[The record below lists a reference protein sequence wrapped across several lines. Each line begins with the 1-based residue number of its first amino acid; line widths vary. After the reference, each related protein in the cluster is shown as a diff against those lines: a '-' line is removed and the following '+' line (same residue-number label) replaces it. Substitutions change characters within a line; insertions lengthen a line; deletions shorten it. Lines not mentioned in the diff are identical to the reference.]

1 MNRVI
6 SLSIAIL
13 VILNT
18 PTQAE
23 THVVPD
29 DYATIQQAIDD
40 SNDGDV
46 IIVDPGT
53 YSENINFSGKNIV
66 LTSADPNNPEIV
78 AATVIDGEKKGSVVS
93 FVNGESSKA
102 VLAGF
107 TITGG
112 YGTQAEVLGENILW
126 GGGVFCHNASP
137 TIISNVITGNNCPFE
152 MTVDGSEQSAV
163 CYGAGVGCIDSGG
176 IISRNTIKN
185 NSAFAGAGIM
195 TYNGDAKIANN
206 LIYDNSAVYGGGVVL
221 FGGQLINNTIAGND
235 ASLSED
241 GIAGNVYLINSSQ
254 FNPIRIS
261 NNIISDAKSG
271 GGIFIED
278 NTNDSVIT
286 FNNVWGNKPGNYF
299 GRDPNTGE
307 SIFDG
312 PADRTGRVG
321 NISENPLFGNNYHI
335 DFASVCRDAGD
346 PNYTAYPWQRDIDGE
361 YAVMGERVDIGAD
374 EVTANPRPVADAGS
388 DQFFDVLNDRIVLD
402 GTGSR
407 NLDASGTLY
416 YQWRQNGGPTVDLA
430 DPNASKP
437 DFVPVIEDVYF
448 FELTVS
454 DGHNHSAPDIVMIV
468 VGNRTPVA
476 DAGQDRTY
484 EVGESVVLDGSGSY
498 DPDRDDVLSYSWTQI
513 SGAAVELL
521 DANNPSARFT
531 PQAEGEYVFE
541 LIVNDSSDQS
551 LPDTIIISCWFG
563 SMPDEYGYRWI
574 DSDSPY
580 GPKYHWIDIQQTGIE
595 INGLENSFEESVGPF
610 LLGFNFEFYGSTYDH
625 FYVQSNGLISFDSAP
640 VTYNNR
646 QIPAADGYD
655 NIIAWMW
662 TYMNPTSSSKIYYQ
676 QFANRTVVQFVDYT
690 MGWGGSVNAE
700 VILYE
705 SGIIV
710 IQYKDFSE
718 DAYLYSYTIGI
729 ENADGTVGTQ
739 VAFNDSYYLHDELA
753 VEISFGPPYEPVADA
768 GSDQYLDRI
777 ELVTLDGTGS
787 NDRDPCD
794 VLTYQWT
801 QIAGPAAQLSDFTAV
816 QPTFMPESESE
827 YWFRLVVSDGIETSA
842 PDEVLIVVGNR
853 APVADTGP
861 TIVVQVPGR
870 VNLDG
875 TGSFDPDLNDE
886 LTYIWTQLEGQPVV
900 LEDANTATPSFD
912 CSEEGSYVFEL
923 IVSDG
928 LAESKPSVTQI
939 TTVVVTLNRLDLD
952 VGFNT
957 NHYFHYPD
965 VSGQTVVYGVG
976 SACDY
981 TWNIKCKDMETRQV
995 QSFSGGGIDT
1005 QPKIDGDILVW
1016 FGGPK
1021 WGNPWYHEPSN
1032 ASIFVR
1038 NISTGSQQTL
1048 RHYSMSKSYSHPV
1061 VSGNKVVWLE
1071 HLNLDP
1077 NPPGNEANSWW
1088 NTPYNICGAD
1098 ITNLESPRY
1107 FTIALDVG
1115 NRDPYPCH
1123 SYSSDFDDVID
1134 ICGDIVV
1141 YEAGGDIYGADI
1153 SKSRYTT
1160 VFTICSDSARQF
1172 DPAISGNIVVW
1183 TDERNDAGDIY
1194 GADISDMNN
1203 IREIEIIKEP
1213 GSQQQPAID
1222 ERAIVYVDTY
1232 DNQIKICCLTRK
1244 YGVLDIK
1251 LENPIFGLG
1260 PAIDGQTIVWQTASY
1275 GEADGVSL
1283 QFGYSIAD
1291 GPVEN
1296 LNTGKH
1302 YDYIQHAVDNAE
1314 SGHEIVVG
1322 PGTYNES
1329 INFKGKKLTVSSSN
1343 PDDPAIVAATVI
1355 KGRGRIATFENGED
1369 TNSILSGFTITGGG
1383 NGIYCTEAAP
1393 TITNCIITGN
1403 INAGIMLYSGG
1414 NPTITNCDIV
1424 ANYGAGIEMHPRKS
1438 ARSTFFNYPQISN
1451 SIIAKNTLQGI
1462 FGGVPTITNCT
1473 IANNFMD
1480 GIYGSRPTVTNSII
1494 YFNGSAQITESVAT
1508 VTYTN
1513 VQGLWP
1519 GLGNI
1524 DFDPLFADCIN
1535 LNYHL
1540 QSQAGR
1546 WDPDSQTWIQDN
1558 LTSPCIDKGDPAS
1571 HVGDEPAPNGDIINM
1586 GAYGGT
1592 AQASMTF
1599 SD

>member
-1 MNRVI
+1 
-6 SLSIAIL
+6 
-13 VILNT
+13 
-18 PTQAE
+18 
-23 THVVPD
+23 VPD
-29 DYATIQQAIDD
+29 T
-40 SNDGDV
+40 
-46 IIVDPGT
+46 
-53 YSENINFSGKNIV
+53 
-66 LTSADPNNPEIV
+66 
-78 AATVIDGEKKGSVVS
+78 
-93 FVNGESSKA
+93 
-102 VLAGF
+102 
-107 TITGG
+107 
-112 YGTQAEVLGENILW
+112 
-126 GGGVFCHNASP
+126 
-137 TIISNVITGNNCPFE
+137 
-152 MTVDGSEQSAV
+152 
-163 CYGAGVGCIDSGG
+163 
-176 IISRNTIKN
+176 
-185 NSAFAGAGIM
+185 
-195 TYNGDAKIANN
+195 
-206 LIYDNSAVYGGGVVL
+206 
-221 FGGQLINNTIAGND
+221 
-235 ASLSED
+235 
-241 GIAGNVYLINSSQ
+241 
-254 FNPIRIS
+254 
-261 NNIISDAKSG
+261 
-271 GGIFIED
+271 
-278 NTNDSVIT
+278 
-286 FNNVWGNKPGNYF
+286 
-299 GRDPNTGE
+299 
-307 SIFDG
+307 
-312 PADRTGRVG
+312 
-321 NISENPLFGNNYHI
+321 
-335 DFASVCRDAGD
+335 
-346 PNYTAYPWQRDIDGE
+346 
-361 YAVMGERVDIGAD
+361 
-374 EVTANPRPVADAGS
+374 
-388 DQFFDVLNDRIVLD
+388 
-402 GTGSR
+402 
-407 NLDASGTLY
+407 
-416 YQWRQNGGPTVDLA
+416 
-430 DPNASKP
+430 
-437 DFVPVIEDVYF
+437 
-448 FELTVS
+448 
-454 DGHNHSAPDIVMIV
+454 
-468 VGNRTPVA
+468 
-476 DAGQDRTY
+476 
-484 EVGESVVLDGSGSY
+484 
-498 DPDRDDVLSYSWTQI
+498 
-513 SGAAVELL
+513 
-521 DANNPSARFT
+521 
-531 PQAEGEYVFE
+531 
-541 LIVNDSSDQS
+541 
-551 LPDTIIISCWFG
+551 
-563 SMPDEYGYRWI
+563 YGYRWF
-574 DSDSPY
+574 DSDSPF
-580 GPKYHWIDIQQTGIE
+580 GPKYRWIDIQQTGTRIS
-595 INGLENSFEESVGPF
+595 GLDYSFEECVGPF
-610 LLGFNFEFYGSTYDH
+610 PLGFNFEFYGSTYDH

-646 QIPAADGYD
+646 QIPAVDGYD

-718 DAYLYSYTIGI
+718 DAYLYQYSIGI

-739 VAFNDSYYLHDELA
+739 VAFNDRYYLHDELA

-787 NDRDPCD
+787 NDRDPSD

-801 QIAGPAAQLSDFTAV
+801 QIAGPVVQLSNFTAV

-870 VNLDG
+870 VSLDG

-900 LEDANTATPSFD
+900 LEDANAATPSFD

-928 LAESKPSVTQI
+928 LAESKPSVTQVI
-939 TTVVVTLNRLDLD
+939 TVLVTLNRLDLD

-957 NHYFHYPD
+957 NDYFHYPD

-981 TWNIKCKDMETRQV
+981 TWSLKCKDIGTSKVE
-995 QSFSGGGIDT
+995 SFSGGGIDT

-1016 FGGPK
+1016 FGGPG
-1021 WGNPWYHEPSN
+1021 WGSPWYHEPSN
-1032 ASIFVR
+1032 TSVFAR
-1038 NISTGSQQTL
+1038 NISTGTQRTL
-1048 RHYSMSKSYSHPV
+1048 RQYSMSESYSHPV

-1071 HLNLDP
+1071 HLDLDP
-1077 NPPGNEANSWW
+1077 NPLGNEANRWW

-1098 ITNLESPRY
+1098 ITDLNNPRY

-1153 SKSRYTT
+1153 SNSRYTT

-1251 LENPIFGLG
+1251 LENPLFGLG

-1275 GEADGVSL
+1275 GDADGVSL
-1283 QFGYSIAD
+1283 QFEYSIAD

-1329 INFKGKKLTVSSSN
+1329 INFKGKKITVSSAN
-1343 PDDPAIVAATVI
+1343 PDDPAVVAATVI
-1355 KGRGRIATFENGED
+1355 NGSDQVVTFSTNED
-1369 TNSILSGFTITGGG
+1369 ADSILSGFTITGGN
-1383 NGIYCTEAAP
+1383 NGIYCTEATPTITECVITGNNNAGIKLYSGGSP
-1393 TITNCIITGN
+1393 TITNCSIT
-1403 INAGIMLYSGG
+1403 
-1414 NPTITNCDIV
+1414 
-1424 ANYGAGIEMHPRKS
+1424 ANSGAGIEMHPLKA
-1438 ARSTFFNYPQISN
+1438 ARFTFYNRPQISS
-1451 SIIAKNTLQGI
+1451 SIIAKNFMQGI
-1462 FGGVPTITNCT
+1462 FGGIPAISNCT
-1473 IANNFMD
+1473 IVENIQG

-1494 YFNGSAQITESVAT
+1494 YFNGNMPITESTAT
-1508 VTYTN
+1508 VTYSD
-1513 VQGLWP
+1513 VQGSWP

-1524 DFDPLFADCIN
+1524 DADPLFVSLYWISSNSTDAGD
-1535 LNYHL
+1535 YHL
-1540 QSQAGR
+1540 KSQAGR
-1546 WDPDSQTWIQDN
+1546 WDPGSQTRVQDN
-1558 LTSPCIDKGDPAS
+1558 VTSTCIDKGDPAS
-1571 HVGDEPAPNGDIINM
+1571 PVGNEPVPNGSIINM